1 MLCQRPHPGRAAAGA
16 KPAACSAPRAAARRR
31 CRPHSHQGR
40 YRFDGQTR
48 GGRYSWARYYHPS
61 LSRFISEDAL
71 RTWNQTEFY
80 SYADNN
86 PTNLIDPM
94 GLRSTCVCGGLSLWA
109 AVGIGVGGGQSK
121 CRCTNDCGAVSWI
134 TVNYVCSC
142 LGLGASVG
150 SGIST
155 GGAAPQT
162 GIAEGLTLS
171 IPFLKRRNLGGGTSP
186 GPGKYSIDVGYGIF
200 GGFCGCFVNVIQ

>member
-1 MLCQRPHPGRAAAGA
+1 MIT
-16 KPAACSAPRAAARRR
+16 PAPAPACSAPRTAARRR
-31 CRPHSHQGR
+31 CRRHSHRGR
-40 YRFDGQTR
+40 RRFSGQTR

-121 CRCTNDCGAVSWI
+121 CRCTNDCGSVSWI
-134 TVNYVCSC
+134 TV
-142 LGLGASVG
+142 
-150 SGIST
+150 
-155 GGAAPQT
+155 
-162 GIAEGLTLS
+162 
-171 IPFLKRRNLGGGTSP
+171 
-186 GPGKYSIDVGYGIF
+186 
-200 GGFCGCFVNVIQ
+200 

>member
-1 MLCQRPHPGRAAAGA
+1 
-16 KPAACSAPRAAARRR
+16 
-31 CRPHSHQGR
+31 
-40 YRFDGQTR
+40 
-48 GGRYSWARYYHPS
+48 
-61 LSRFISEDAL
+61 
-71 RTWNQTEFY
+71 
-80 SYADNN
+80 
-86 PTNLIDPM
+86 M

-121 CRCTNDCGAVSWI
+121 CRCTNDCGSVSWI